1 MFIAAPFAIAKIRK
15 QLKKKKNNEVSIN
28 RWMDKEDVVRVEFYS
43 DIEKNEILPFAA
55 TEWMQRIL
63 CFVNQVKERQILYD
77 VTYAESKKNK

>member
-1 MFIAAPFAIAKIRK
+1 
-15 QLKKKKNNEVSIN
+15 
-28 RWMDKEDVVRVEFYS
+28 MDKEDVVRVEFYS

-63 CFVNQVKERQILYD
+63 CFMNQVKERQILYD